1 MYLTNQ
7 ALIYMIMQT
16 VVNENNKHVYHGI
29 KQSPKQT
36 IHTDCITAF
45 FHELVVFW
53 FAVFTKDWIKKF
65 FF

>member
-1 MYLTNQ
+1 MMYLTNQ

-45 FHELVVFW
+45 FMSWL
-53 FAVFTKDWIKKF
+53 F
-65 FF
+65 FYLLCSPRIE